1 MEKRKIKLFLIPSIT
16 TFHPCNLATK
26 GIFVRGITSPETL

>member
-16 TFHPCNLATK
+16 TFHPCNLPDK
-26 GIFVRGITSPETL
+26 DF